1 MFKEWFFRFIANIVM
16 TIVLNMIV
24 VAGISVFCFVLWIG
38 MKSLALGFLSIV
50 VLGLIG
56 LGIYTFYE
64 VKKRKIKNEEKA
76 KLICFFLKFFV

>member
-16 TIVLNMIV
+16 TIVLTAIA
-24 VAGISVFCFVLWIG
+24 VACISVFCFVLWIG
-38 MKSLALGFLSIV
+38 MKSLTLGFLSVV

-64 VKKRKIKNEEKA
+64 VKNEK
-76 KLICFFLKFFV
+76 